1 VLPCALRIHAT
12 HGKKGS
18 RNAPYPYATSLYQPR
33 EVETTIVVGKALFYK
48 YYILFHATSQNITDK
63 KTCNAGARP
72 PPFFAY
78 PPPPLTP
85 FGFRLLHGLSIF
97 LAEFVIFGIEKVEI
111 LQYYF
116 MSLPGLLLP
125 DCERKNRNITTL
137 FQGKHIYNY
146 CDQKIG
152 LKVETSSSRGSK
164 QK

>member
-1 VLPCALRIHAT
+1 MPLAKISRIRKLAMRALALPPFSH
-12 HGKKGS
+12 
-18 RNAPYPYATSLYQPR
+18 
-33 EVETTIVVGKALFYK
+33 
-48 YYILFHATSQNITDK
+48 
-63 KTCNAGARP
+63 P
-72 PPFFAY
+72 PP
-78 PPPPLTP
+78 TP

-125 DCERKNRNITTL
+125 DCERKSQNITTL

>member
-78 PPPPLTP
+78 PPPYSLRFSTTP
-85 FGFRLLHGLSIF
+85 RAFHFSS
-97 LAEFVIFGIEKVEI
+97 GIC
-111 LQYYF
+111 YF
-116 MSLPGLLLP
+116 WH
-125 DCERKNRNITTL
+125 RKSRNITVL
-137 FQGKHIYNY
+137 FHVIAGPFVARLWTEKSKYYNTIPGQTY
-146 CDQKIG
+146 LQLLWSKNR
-152 LKVETSSSRGSK
+152 VESWDI
-164 QK
+164 